1 MACWNFSEN
10 LDFYKESLIHGCVF
24 KTVFSRG
31 SWTTVE
37 KVWNCVMGYCKV
49 HSNTEVHLPVTWFV
63 SRWVFL
69 GLLAYGAGPH
79 RFLKGTFV
87 SGWILNFGGVY
98 LEGDKNEG
106 FFFFYKH
113 DASVTSRHLIFV
125 MFPKI
130 LSWSMVVNSYFQ
142 IVSSLHYLRLFL
154 VSFLFVLEPVFIL
167 EVFIK
172 YLVIFG
178 FAFGEWDIE
187 TLFRKSHVIMG
198 LIHFCGSSVISYFLV
213 EWWMQ
218 NINVFRSFP

>member
-1 MACWNFSEN
+1 MGVCLRQCFQGVLGQQLRRCETASWATARSTVILRSIYLLPDLWVGEFSWVSWLMVLGPTDSSKVLLSVDEYWI
-10 LDFYKESLIHGCVF
+10 LGGCI
-24 KTVFSRG
+24 
-31 SWTTVE
+31 W
-37 KVWNCVMGYCKV
+37 
-49 HSNTEVHLPVTWFV
+49 
-63 SRWVFL
+63 
-69 GLLAYGAGPH
+69 
-79 RFLKGTFV
+79 KGTKMR
-87 SGWILNFGGVY
+87 
-98 LEGDKNEG
+98 D
-106 FFFFYKH
+106 FFFYKH